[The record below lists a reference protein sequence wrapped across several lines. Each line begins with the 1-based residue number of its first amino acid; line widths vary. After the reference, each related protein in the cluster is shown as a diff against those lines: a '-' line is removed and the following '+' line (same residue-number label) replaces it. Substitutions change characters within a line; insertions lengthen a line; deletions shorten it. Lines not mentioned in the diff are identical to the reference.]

1 MLATLKFLWTHPL
14 LRGRPCYAFGRFLAW
29 QLRSRLCCEP
39 VVFPWVAGS
48 KLWLRRGWHGLTG
61 NYYAGLYDFEDM
73 GFLLHFLRPGDLFVD
88 VGANMGSYT
97 VLASAVCR
105 TRSISFEPV
114 PATYG
119 RLVANCELNSLASL
133 ADCRPFAV
141 GAAHGYVAMTSGFDA
156 GNHVISD
163 PDPARMTTK
172 VVALDD
178 VLAEPPLLIK
188 IDVEGF
194 ESEVLQGARR
204 LLSDPRLKAIIIEL
218 NGLGRRFGRKD
229 TDIDMLLAAAG
240 FTACRY
246 SPEARTLSPAS
257 LPVNANVIYCRDT
270 SFIEA
275 RLRTAEAFTA
285 AQRKF

>member
-1 MLATLKFLWTHPL
+1 MFAIFKFLWTHPL
-14 LRGRPCYAFGRFLAW
+14 LRGRPCYALGRFLAW
-29 QLRSRLCCEP
+29 QLRSRLCSEP
-39 VVFPWVAGS
+39 VVFPWVGGS

-61 NYYAGLYDFEDM
+61 NYYAGLHDFEDM

-105 TRSISFEPV
+105 ARSISFEPA
-114 PATYG
+114 PETCE
-119 RLVANCELNSLASL
+119 RLRANCELNCLATL
-133 ADCRPFAV
+133 TDCRPYAV
-141 GAAHGYVAMTSGFDA
+141 GATHGYVAMTSGYDT

-163 PDPARMTTK
+163 PDPVRVKTK

-178 VLAEPPLLIK
+178 ALAEPPILMK

-204 LLSDPRLKAIIIEL
+204 LLSDPRLKAIIIEM

-229 TDIDMLLAAAG
+229 ADIDTLFAAAG

-246 SPEARTLSPAS
+246 SPETRSLSPVT
-257 LPVNANVIYCRDT
+257 LPVNANVIYCRGI

-275 RLRTAEAFTA
+275 RLRAAEAFTA